1 VIGEKPTKESG
12 VDLLCFAIA
21 KLKSINIPNQNLKN
35 SMATNSPIS
44 RQSEKQKHHYETIH
58 DDYERHY
65 YDGSSIKFRQRFIY
79 DVIFNGLDLNN
90 KDVADLASGSGH
102 NSLAVLE
109 RYPQA
114 RITGFDIS
122 SKACAAYQR
131 NVGSEAYEL
140 DLTLGNNLGRT
151 FDVAIIHGGLHH
163 CVSDLDGTFRAIAAM
178 VKPGGL
184 FIMVEPNRQCFL
196 EGVRRLWYR
205 LDKYFEADTE
215 AALAHDE
222 ILAIASDSYS
232 GIDLHYMGG
241 PAYFLIY
248 NSLLFRIP
256 LPVKRII
263 APPLFIAEAAYNK
276 LPGRFWFP
284 YFIARWHRR

>member
-1 VIGEKPTKESG
+1 MV
-12 VDLLCFAIA
+12 
-21 KLKSINIPNQNLKN
+21 N
-35 SMATNSPIS
+35 NSPIP
-44 RQSEKQKHHYETIH
+44 RQSEKQKRQYENIH

-65 YDGSSIKFRQRFIY
+65 YDATSIAFRQRFIY
-79 DVIFNGLDLNN
+79 DVMFQGLELNN
-90 KDVADLASGSGH
+90 KDIADLASGSGY

-114 RITGFDIS
+114 RLTGFDIS
-122 SKACAAYQR
+122 SKACAAYRR
-131 NVGSEAYEL
+131 NVGYEAYEL

-163 CVSDLDGTFRAIAAM
+163 CVSDLDGTFHTIADM

-184 FIMVEPNRQCFL
+184 LLMVEPNKQCFL
-196 EGVRRLWYR
+196 EGIRRLWYK

-215 AALAHDE
+215 SALAHDE
-222 ILAIASDSYS
+222 ISAIASSRFS
-232 GIDLHYMGG
+232 CLDLDYMGG

-256 LPVKRII
+256 LSAKRFL
-263 APPLFIAEAAYNK
+263 APSLFAAESLYNK

-284 YFIARWHRR
+284 YFIARWQRC